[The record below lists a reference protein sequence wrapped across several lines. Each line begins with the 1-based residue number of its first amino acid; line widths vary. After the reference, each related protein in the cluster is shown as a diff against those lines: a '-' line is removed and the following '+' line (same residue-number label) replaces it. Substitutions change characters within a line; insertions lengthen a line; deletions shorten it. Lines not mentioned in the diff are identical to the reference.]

1 MIPPSQGSLE
11 NKFTFSIEEMLGH
24 LSLHFNKPS
33 TSRKTRVGIFQ
44 FYTELLLKL
53 GPTFVEPNY
62 GVVVGHLMTEI
73 VANPR
78 NSTTRYE
85 SLLVRKLMGIILRNL
100 VGVRML
106 GEQSQIAALQELSRS
121 YLKRWPAIM
130 PGQVSPS
137 TLVLAVILEETAGL
151 LQQLGNTP
159 PPVQVRCHHSS
170 Q

>member
-85 SLLVRKLMGIILRNL
+85 SLLVRKLMGIILRNFAIIPETL
-100 VGVRML
+100 ACNNAWSSL
-106 GEQSQIAALQELSRS
+106 AKYPRS
-121 YLKRWPAIM
+121 C
-130 PGQVSPS
+130 
-137 TLVLAVILEETAGL
+137 
-151 LQQLGNTP
+151 
-159 PPVQVRCHHSS
+159 CHS
-170 Q
+170 